1 MQQIEVSYGLDASS
15 RVCHLTSPGFDT
27 AIVEHLASAAAG
39 ATLVIAPPQ
48 AYAGPELTQL
58 LARRHLTHLLITPSA
73 LVTLGYSDLTDIETI
88 IIGGESAP
96 RDVVAAWSPGRRLL
110 NAYGPTETTCS
121 VTMTDA
127 LVAGEA
133 IGIGTAMVGTE
144 IHLLD
149 RTCDRFRPGR
159 SVRST

>member
-1 MQQIEVSYGLDASS
+1 MIYTSGSTGEPKGVVVTHEGIGALVQQIEVSYGLDASS

-96 RDVVAAWSPGRRLL
+96 RDVRR
-110 NAYGPTETTCS
+110 Y
-121 VTMTDA
+121 D
-127 LVAGEA
+127 
-133 IGIGTAMVGTE
+133 
-144 IHLLD
+144 D
-149 RTCDRFRPGR
+149 R
-159 SVRST
+159 VQQ